1 MNHLAHLF
9 LAPDSELHRVG
20 SLLGDFA
27 RGLNSTA
34 LPAAIGEG
42 LRHHRSVDAF
52 TDQHPE
58 VVASKC
64 LFSNQRRRFA
74 GVALD
79 ILYDHY
85 LLRNWHRFSTVAVD
99 DFIDQVYRELTL
111 HRQAMP
117 EKMQTVTGQIVRYDW
132 FRSYKNLDN
141 IGFAL
146 DRVANRIRFSHSFYG
161 MIEEIQVHD
170 DELEARFLAFFPD
183 LLDHAD
189 NCLAKDSLR

>member
-27 RGLNSTA
+27 RGLDSQA
-34 LPAAIGEG
+34 LSPSLHEG
-42 LRHHRSVDAF
+42 LRHHLSVDAF
-52 TDQHPE
+52 TDQHPD
-58 VVASKC
+58 VIASKR
-64 LFSNQRRRFA
+64 LFSSQRRRFA

-85 LLRNWHRFSTVAVD
+85 LLRHWHRFSSMDVD
-99 DFIDQVYRELTL
+99 DFIDQVYAELRN
-111 HRQAMP
+111 HRKVMP

-132 FRSYKNLDN
+132 FRSYQSLDN

-146 DRVANRIRFSHSFYG
+146 DRVANRIRFRHSFNG
-161 MIEEIQVHD
+161 IIEEIETHD
-170 DELEARFLAFFPD
+170 EELEAHFLSFFPD
-183 LLDHAD
+183 LREHARI
-189 NCLAKDSLR
+189 CLVID

>member
-27 RGLNSTA
+27 RGLDSQA
-34 LPAAIGEG
+34 LSPSLHEG
-42 LRHHRSVDAF
+42 LRHHLSVDAF
-52 TDQHPE
+52 TDQHPD
-58 VVASKC
+58 VIASKR
-64 LFSNQRRRFA
+64 LFSSQRRRFA

-85 LLRNWHRFSTVAVD
+85 LLRHWHRFSSMDVD
-99 DFIDQVYRELTL
+99 DFIDQVYAELRN
-111 HRQAMP
+111 HRKVMP

-132 FRSYKNLDN
+132 FRSYQSLDN

-146 DRVANRIRFSHSFYG
+146 DRVANRIRFRHSFNG
-161 MIEEIQVHD
+161 IIEEIETHD
-170 DELEARFLAFFPD
+170 EELEAHFLSFFPD
-183 LLDHAD
+183 LKEHARICLDID
-189 NCLAKDSLR
+189 

>member
-27 RGLNSTA
+27 RGLDSGS
-34 LPAAIGEG
+34 LPPAIHEG

-52 TDQHPE
+52 TDQHPD
-58 VVASKC
+58 VMASKR
-64 LFSNQRRRFA
+64 LFSSQRRRFA

-85 LLRNWHRFSTVAVD
+85 LLRNWHRFSSMDVD
-99 DFIDQVYRELTL
+99 DFIDQVYAELRN
-111 HRQAMP
+111 HRKAMP

-132 FRSYKNLDN
+132 FRSYQSLDN

-146 DRVANRIRFSHSFYG
+146 DRVANRIRFRHSFSG
-161 MIEEIQVHD
+161 IIEEIKAQD
-170 DELEARFLAFFPD
+170 QALEARFLCFFPD
-183 LLDHAD
+183 LKEHARI
-189 NCLAKDSLR
+189 CLHID